1 MHTLPILAEYLMSWS
16 CSLWRFK
23 FTISWTGRLTVCPM
37 AGRFKVRKYRRPHLT
52 WPPPPHQNKAQW
64 KVKGTLAVV
73 TILVSGHI
81 DNLIIS
87 QSFTTNPGAVVQSE
101 IIVNFSIFWVW
112 GCFIWQDQTSI
123 YIQLLIDKSIYQNTN
138 INIFWK
144 GQSYSN
150 HIASG
155 QGSKNRIDKNIVG
168 ISSV

>member
-23 FTISWTGRLTVCPM
+23 FTIGLLSAQWLDGLKWGNTADLATTLHSTLY
-37 AGRFKVRKYRRPHLT
+37 F
-52 WPPPPHQNKAQW
+52 QNKVQS
-64 KVKGTLAVV
+64 KVEPTVTAV

-87 QSFTTNPGAVVQSE
+87 QSFTTSPRAVVQSE
-101 IIVNFSIFWVW
+101 TVNFSKYILSSGLHYGW
-112 GCFIWQDQTSI
+112 IRHHYTYDDWQVNISD
-123 YIQLLIDKSIYQNTN
+123 TN
-138 INIFWK
+138 INILSK

-155 QGSKNRIDKNIVG
+155 QGSKNRIDKNIV
-168 ISSV
+168 